1 MLLSIQVSALAV
13 LLGSAV
19 GIPAGA
25 ALALFSFPGR
35 RALAVAV
42 FTLMGL
48 PPVLI
53 GVVVYLLLSRYG
65 ALGFLDLLFT
75 PWAMTIAQ
83 TLLVA
88 PIVTGLTMSA
98 VQARESGY
106 RETALSL
113 GATRLQLAL
122 TMVKEA
128 RRGIA
133 AAVAAAFGR
142 AISEVGAV
150 MLVGGNIEHQ
160 TRVMTTAIIL
170 ETRKGNYETGLQLGL
185 ALLALSFLF
194 NSFMVAGALE
204 RLQAERKA
212 SR

>member
-1 MLLSIQVSALAV
+1 MLLSIQVSAAAA

-25 ALALFSFPGR
+25 ALALFPFPGR

-75 PWAMTIAQ
+75 PWAMIIAQ

-98 VQARESGY
+98 VQARESAY

-150 MLVGGNIEHQ
+150 MLVGGNIEHE

-170 ETRKGNYETGLQLGL
+170 ETRKGNYDMGLQLGL